1 MEYHR
6 QRVLKTMI
14 ENRALLV
21 VLNEHEFCSDEM
33 LATQFATTHSA
44 INKAIKCLQSLGLM
58 IESVAGKGYRLQHK
72 LELLDSDV
80 IHSHLQK
87 GCHSSKDQLLLF
99 DQLSST
105 NQLASKLVAPNQ
117 GYWSAV
123 LSELQTAG
131 RGRRG
136 RTWVS
141 PYAANIYLSMVW
153 TLSRPLSQAAVLSPF
168 LALRVGQCLQRLGVP
183 DVQVKWP
190 NDIYCDGKKVAGLLL
205 ECFAELTDSCTL
217 VIGVGV
223 NVSMSTYKTITIDQ
237 EWIDLLAVMGADDCL
252 SRNQLAAEL
261 INSLF
266 AALLEFESGQMGAW
280 QEQWQAM
287 DAFHGQSVSLQDP
300 YQGLSGIAR
309 GICADGAYKVSNKE
323 GEHRLLTGDMSLRR
337 MT

>member
-1 MEYHR
+1 
-6 QRVLKTMI
+6 MI

-21 VLNEHEFCSDEM
+21 ALNEHGFCSDEM
-33 LATQFATTHSA
+33 LAIQFSTTHPE
-44 INKAIKCLQSLGLM
+44 IHKAIKRLQSLGLM
-58 IESVAGKGYRLQHK
+58 IENVAGKGYRLQHE
-72 LELLDSDV
+72 LELFNSDLL
-80 IHSHLQK
+80 HSHLQK
-87 GCHSSKDQLLLF
+87 DCRSSEDQLLLF

-105 NQLASKLVAPNQ
+105 NQLAGELVAPSH

-136 RTWVS
+136 RNWIS
-141 PYAANIYLSMVW
+141 PYAANIYLSMAW

-183 DVQVKWP
+183 KVQVKWP
-190 NDIYCDGKKVAGLLL
+190 NDIYCDGKKIAGLLL
-205 ECFAELTDSCTL
+205 ECFGELSDSCTL
-217 VIGVGV
+217 VVGVGV

-237 EWIDLLAVMGADDCL
+237 EWIDLLTVMGAADCL

-266 AALLEFESGQMGAW
+266 AALREFESDQMGLW

-300 YQGLSGIAR
+300 HQGLSGIAQ